1 MRNVRPLG
9 SLALLAPLVV
19 VVVVGY
25 LYLAPLMGW

>member
-9 SLALLAPLVV
+9 SLALLAPLAV

-25 LYLAPLMGW
+25 LYLAPLMGL